1 MTDKVIILLGVAAA
15 IVLLSGVA
23 VTAYSRI
30 KSFGRHG
37 AKLDEL
43 LSSIEDELEAT
54 HVADTLAGKPKA
66 KAKTAPKA
74 SDPGEAGASKQDTAQ
89 DKDIL

>member
-1 MTDKVIILLGVAAA
+1 MTNLWIIILGVAAA
-15 IVLLSGVA
+15 FVLLSGVA

-43 LSSIEDELEAT
+43 LTSIEDELEAT
-54 HVADTLAGKPKA
+54 HVADQLSAKRKPKE
-66 KAKTAPKA
+66 KEKTAAEK
-74 SDPGEAGASKQDTAQ
+74 SDEKDEATDVE
-89 DKDIL
+89 KDDDIN